1 MEKIKLAYN
10 WIRCGQSTDPKH
22 RGWAHPMV
30 AGIITIIIT
39 LWSLRVISNHVV
51 AKYNM
56 VWEISDFARHTVGTF
71 LMVYYL
77 FLIFGRATF
86 MSSAALYDMLWT
98 CNLTMLAASIG
109 FFIKDPIMVAASFST
124 ILVDQAL
131 WYIDV
136 VGFIVLRKWPIGVAK
151 YLSWKEIPLL
161 KKLTS
166 THHLWFEPL
175 CFSQLNVIL
184 CFIHIK

>member
-1 MEKIKLAYN
+1 MEQIKRAYT
-10 WIRCGQSTDPKH
+10 WIKCGDSTDPKH

-30 AGIITIIIT
+30 VGIITIVIT
-39 LWSLRVISNHVV
+39 LSSLRYISAYVV
-51 AKYNM
+51 QKYQMN
-56 VWEISDFARHTVGTF
+56 WEISDTARYTVGTF
-71 LMVYYL
+71 LLLYYL

-86 MSSAALYDMLWT
+86 MSSTALYDMLWT
-98 CNLTMLAASIG
+98 CNVTMLVASIG
-109 FFIKDPIMVAASFST
+109 FFLKDPVMMASAFST

-136 VGFIVLRKWPIGVAK
+136 TGFLVLRKWPIGVAK
-151 YLSWKEIPLL
+151 YLTWKETPLL

-175 CFSQLNVIL
+175 CFSQLNVI
-184 CFIHIK
+184 